1 MQCLSWQMTTK
12 ACCIGWC
19 VLVSTTPTSFWT
31 KMDLIDPRLFKKL
44 HADVAKARNEKK
56 ANTMAIKRKT
66 EQHMNASLA
75 SSSSKSTKRKQSI
88 SSKSSSFPSSKKL
101 LCFSYQASQQATEE
115 GYVRRR
121 QWWPLLSC
129 FFLPRVTSRETKSCF
144 CRCCITRNIEG
155 NEKEK

>member
-1 MQCLSWQMTTK
+1 MPFLTDDHKSMLYWMMCTCEHYAHLLLDKNGPYRSLKAFQETTRRCGK
-12 ACCIGWC
+12 GSQW
-19 VLVSTTPTSFWT
+19 
-31 KMDLIDPRLFKKL
+31 
-44 HADVAKARNEKK
+44 KK
-56 ANTMAIKRKT
+56 ANTMAIKRTT